1 MMKSSY
7 CYLHTKWKIT
17 LSKKHKFSK
26 TIIMRHISIISSS
39 VREGRKSHNVS
50 LYFQNYLTENKL
62 ATAEIIDLKE
72 YNFPIFDGT
81 IKTLI
86 NPAESVL
93 EFAEKIK
100 LSDGIII
107 VTPEYNGGYPASL
120 KNAIDLLYE
129 EWKHKPIAIATV
141 SSGPFAGS
149 QVLVALQFTLW
160 KMMAWTIPAM
170 FSVPTVDRAY
180 DENGKPT
187 DKLNSDKLAAIFIKE
202 LLWCIEAD
210 RAPKHL

>member
-1 MMKSSY
+1 MVSG
-7 CYLHTKWKIT
+7 YLHMKAKVALPRLT
-17 LSKKHKFSK
+17 LTSKKS
-26 TIIMRHISIISSS
+26 IAMRHISIISPS

-50 LYFQNYLTENKL
+50 LYFQKYLTENKL
-62 ATAEIIDLKE
+62 ATADIIDLKE
-72 YNFPIFDGT
+72 YNFPIFEGT
-81 IKTLI
+81 LKTLQ
-86 NPAESVL
+86 NPSENVL
-93 EFAEKIK
+93 AFANKIK
-100 LSDGIII
+100 VADGIII

-141 SSGPFAGS
+141 SSGPFGGS
-149 QVLVALQFTLW
+149 QVLTSLQFTLW

-170 FSVPTVDRAY
+170 FSVATVDKAY
-180 DENGKPT
+180 DENGKPL
-187 DKLNSDKLAAIFIKE
+187 DKFNSDKLAAVFIKE

>member
-1 MMKSSY
+1 
-7 CYLHTKWKIT
+7 
-17 LSKKHKFSK
+17 
-26 TIIMRHISIISSS
+26 MRHISIISSS